1 MAEFKTAYLQRM
13 VPFDV
18 AVVGA
23 VAEGAAVTSA
33 NRKTAILSGDFVKLT
48 PATATVVAYIAKATQ
63 AEVDAQTATHIVA
76 LTDMT
81 IAGGRAATDLKDYR
95 ISDLVGRTSATA
107 PVTLTAAV
115 KKVGLYPIY
124 EWEDIIQ
131 DGDKLDA
138 AVNAE

>member
-1 MAEFKTAYLQRM
+1 MAQFKTAYLQRM

-33 NRKTAILSGDFVKLT
+33 NRKGAILSGDFVKLT
-48 PATATVVAYIAKATQ
+48 PATATVVAYITKATE
-63 AEVDAQTATHIVA
+63 AEVAAQTATHIVA

-81 IAGGRAATDLKDYR
+81 IAGGGVPTDLKDYR
-95 ISDLVGRTSATA
+95 VSDLVGRTTATA

-138 AVNAE
+138 DTSS